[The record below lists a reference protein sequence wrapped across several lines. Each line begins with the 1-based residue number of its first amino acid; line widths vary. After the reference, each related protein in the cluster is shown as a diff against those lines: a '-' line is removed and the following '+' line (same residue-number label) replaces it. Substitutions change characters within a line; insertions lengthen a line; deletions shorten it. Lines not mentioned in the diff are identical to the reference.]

1 MIGVVVSRYAAAI
14 ADLERRRD
22 LIAGALKAL
31 HKLEGLA
38 EDGSA
43 LVESRAGLP
52 AAPEVAP
59 PPKFRPA
66 TTPGPKPG
74 TRHGLKV
81 TLEGW
86 ARARVMWDA
95 DDSAEKIGKVIGCTG
110 ARVNQYARE
119 KSWPTRDYGIISRK
133 ARLESMGKQAPT
145 KAAARGPR
153 RIVTGSECPK
163 CHVISP
169 TDPCYNCGKAKG
181 KR

>member
-1 MIGVVVSRYAAAI
+1 MSRYAAAI

-22 LIAGALKAL
+22 LIIGALNALKAL
-31 HKLEGLA
+31 EALG
-38 EDGSA
+38 DDSA
-43 LVESRAGLP
+43 GVVRSGAGLP
-52 AAPEVAP
+52 AAPKLAP
-59 PPKFRPA
+59 PPKRR
-66 TTPGPKPG
+66 TDRTPGPKPG
-74 TRHGLKV
+74 VRHGLKV
-81 TLEGW
+81 TPEGW
-86 ARARVMWDA
+86 ARARVLWDA
-95 DDSAEKIGKVIGCTG
+95 MDSAEKIGKVIGCTG